1 MTGASTLAVDDVD
14 IPEGLGAFRDASPE
28 LLAARALQQ
37 RVDRKF
43 LLPKEA
49 LDSLLDGLC
58 ADFRVVR
65 AEGRLAATYDSRY
78 FDTPDRQ
85 MYEDHRRG
93 RGRRHKV
100 RVRHHLERRLTFLE
114 VKGKHANGRTSKA
127 RLARPFGEAELDAEG
142 LAFIEQHSPFRA
154 GVLVPVI
161 STAFR
166 RITLVG
172 EQADERITI
181 DWDLELRDDHQRERL
196 TRVAIAEIKQAG
208 YSNSTDAV
216 RVCRALHIRET
227 AVSKYCLATARL
239 AAAVRRTTFRPIL
252 RAVEQLSA

>member
-1 MTGASTLAVDDVD
+1 MTSSLSFDDVEM
-14 IPEGLGAFRDASPE
+14 PRALRAFGDASAE

-43 LLPKEA
+43 LLPKA
-49 LDSLLDGLC
+49 LLEPLLEGLLG
-58 ADFRVVR
+58 DFRVVR
-65 AEGRLAATYDSRY
+65 AEGRLAATYDSQY

-100 RVRHHLERRLTFLE
+100 RIRHHLERRLTFLE
-114 VKGKHANGRTSKA
+114 VKERNAGGRTQKA
-127 RLARPFGEAELDAEG
+127 RLARPFGDCTLDPDAQR
-142 LAFIEQHSPFRA
+142 FIEAHSPFRV
-154 GVLVPVI
+154 GCLVPVV

-172 EQADERITI
+172 TDADERITI
-181 DWDLELRDDHQRERL
+181 DWDLDLRADHRRQL
-196 TRVAIAEIKQAG
+196 LSHLVIAEIKQAR
-208 YSNSTDAV
+208 YANCSDAV
-216 RVCRALHIRET
+216 RVLRHLHVRET
-227 AVSKYCLATARL
+227 PLSKYCLATAGL
-239 AAAVRRTTFRPIL
+239 IANVRVHTFRPAL